1 MEHKNDN
8 QIRDYD
14 KVLDGKYGA
23 PGTPER
29 EQFEAEAEAFYSG
42 QLLRNAR
49 KEAGMTQAEVAT
61 KIGANKS
68 YISRIENGLIV
79 PTATSFFRIIA
90 AMGMQVQKQSLYL
103 SETVEIEESVKST
116 LPASIRRA

>member
-14 KVLDGKYGA
+14 AVLDAKYGA
-23 PGTPER
+23 AGTPER

-42 QLLRNAR
+42 QLLRDVR
-49 KEAGMTQAEVAT
+49 KEAGMTQAEVAE

-90 AMGMQVQKQSLYL
+90 AMGMQVQITK
-103 SETVEIEESVKST
+103 VVASV
-116 LPASIRRA
+116 

>member
-14 KVLDGKYGA
+14 AVLNAKYGA

-29 EQFEAEAEAFYSG
+29 AKFEAEAEAFYSG
-42 QLLRNAR
+42 QLLRNVR
-49 KEAGMTQAEVAT
+49 KEAGMTQAEVAD

-68 YISRIENGLIV
+68 YISRIENGKVV
-79 PTATSFFRIIA
+79 PTATSFFRIVA
-90 AMGMQVQKQSLYL
+90 AMGMQVQITK
-103 SETVEIEESVKST
+103 VVASV
-116 LPASIRRA
+116 

>member
-14 KVLDGKYGA
+14 KVLDDKYGA

-29 EQFEAEAEAFYSG
+29 EQIEVEAEAFYSG

-49 KEAGMTQAEVAT
+49 KEAGMTQAEVAA

-68 YISRIENGLIV
+68 YISRVENGLIV

-90 AMGMQVQKQSLYL
+90 AMGMQVQITKPVPS
-103 SETVEIEESVKST
+103 
-116 LPASIRRA
+116 

>member
-14 KVLDGKYGA
+14 KVLDDKYGV

-49 KEAGMTQAEVAT
+49 KEAGMTQAEVAA

-68 YISRIENGLIV
+68 YISRVENGLIV

-90 AMGMQVQKQSLYL
+90 AMGMQVQITKPVPS
-103 SETVEIEESVKST
+103 
-116 LPASIRRA
+116 

>member
-1 MEHKNDN
+1 MEHKYDN

-14 KVLDGKYGA
+14 AVLDAKYGA

-42 QLLRNAR
+42 QLLRDVR
-49 KEAGMTQAEVAT
+49 KEAGMTQAEVAE
-61 KIGANKS
+61 KIGAHKS

-90 AMGMQVQKQSLYL
+90 AMGMQVQITK
-103 SETVEIEESVKST
+103 VVASV
-116 LPASIRRA
+116 